1 MSAKN
6 DNIKEFSNLLKQGEF
21 VSRIQYELKRAER
34 YRIFLSLVVF
44 NMGPVVDMAGNGSFQ
59 SDEKR
64 EEFLREIKQVVK
76 DAVREIDAVSDTERI
91 KIGLLMPET
100 SRQGAEA
107 VAQRLTRELN
117 DHIADFFKKQN
128 GFLIPVE
135 ISSFPDASG
144 ARSISSFIEEFDKEG

>member
-1 MSAKN
+1 MSTLN
-6 DNIKEFSNLLKQGEF
+6 DNSKGFSNLLKQGEF
-21 VSRIQYELKRAER
+21 ISRIQYELKRAER

-44 NMGPVVDMAGNGSFQ
+44 NMGPVVDSAGNGSFTT
-59 SDEKR
+59 DEKR
-64 EEFLREIKQVVK
+64 SEFLREIKQVVK
-76 DAVREIDAVSDTERI
+76 DAVREIDAVSDTKMI

-107 VAQRLTRELN
+107 VAQRLTKELN
-117 DHIADFFKKQN
+117 DHIADFFNKQN

-144 ARSISSFIEEFDKEG
+144 ARAISSFIEEFDLEE